1 MGDAYTK
8 EIDDSNRRENAI
20 RKVIVK

>member
-20 RKVIVK
+20 RKVILK